1 MDRTAKINQIIDKR
15 KPLSQK
21 ITQVETNLRNLT
33 DELYRLEEHRHQ
45 LLSKI
50 DDSATQEKLQNLDFS
65 QFQNDISKNLGAL
78 SKLRERFSRDTLN
91 IGVVGR
97 MRQGKSRLLQTLSGL
112 TNDEIPSLPGEA
124 CTAVRSTV
132 YHHDGE
138 TYARVIFHSQDSFLK
153 EVIHPYFRQLKL
165 GALPTTLD
173 EFARPLQ
180 NLLTGATNREMIEH
194 LRKYHQDLSKY
205 RSLLRETP
213 EVIQIKKTEIPQY
226 ITQNRSGY
234 FHHLAVKEVKIYS
247 CFRNPDVGKIAL
259 VDVPGLGDTK
269 LGDEELMLQTIGQ
282 EVDIILFVRRPDGMG
297 DQWQKDDTDLYD
309 KANQVV
315 KDLPQ
320 RAFLLINNISD
331 NVQQSDL
338 CLTFKD
344 RIEKKLEPSPLNKSM
359 EFVHCEIADC
369 SSYQESSQ
377 VLERVLDYLTNKITE
392 MDEKYTEI
400 YQVRLQELQGLIQV
414 ELQKAL
420 KCFGQERIDSS
431 VSSRFLPM
439 FNTAYKEMA
448 TSLDKLLKDLRN
460 KREKEDISFKNK
472 LEEVLSIC
480 RTDTGL
486 PDLKQIENKKA
497 GLGGYKIAYPD
508 YLNKIRAN
516 LSQHFLSLDEGLKLS
531 MKEVKAQVGDI
542 FVKYLDP
549 LTDARQ
555 EKLIEAIA
563 NLIPEEL
570 IYQQPSKIKF
580 GFQMLAEFELS
591 YRGLVQHRIRQNL
604 DILTPD
610 ELTAFHLSGE
620 SSAKQILD
628 ILRVAHAKVV
638 YNCEDTLEDIL
649 SEPSQ
654 AAFAIVEEF
663 NDRIFRADGVKD
675 EWQTF
680 LEQNKSLIW
689 PEFQQIEA
697 NRKLQKEW
705 LELLEKVSQCNQ
717 PQLIQFL
724 NL

>member
-97 MRQGKSRLLQTLSGL
+97 MGQGKSRLLQTLSGL
-112 TNDEIPSLPGEA
+112 TDDEIPSLSGAA

-138 TYARVIFHSQDSFLK
+138 TYARVVFYSQESFLK
-153 EVIHPYFRQLKL
+153 EVIHPYFQHLRL
-165 GALPTTLD
+165 GTSPTTLD
-173 EFARPLQ
+173 EFARPLP
-180 NLLTGATNREMIEH
+180 NSLTGATNEAMYKH
-194 LRKYHQDLSKY
+194 LKDYHQNLSRY
-205 RSLLRETP
+205 RSLLKESS
-213 EVIQIKKTEIPQY
+213 EVIQINKTEIPQY
-226 ITQNRSGY
+226 VTQNQEGY
-234 FHHLAVKEVKIYS
+234 FYHLAVKEVKIYS
-247 CFRNPDVGKIAL
+247 RFRNTNVGKIAL

-269 LGDEELMLQTIGQ
+269 LGDEDLMLQTIGQ
-282 EVDIILFVRRPDGMG
+282 EVDVVLFVRRPDPWRY
-297 DQWQKDDTDLYD
+297 QWDKQDTDLYD
-309 KANQVV
+309 IANKALR
-315 KDLPQ
+315 DLPN
-320 RAFLLINNISD
+320 RAFMVLNHVGQDQEQLKACQSLKDTINQNIE
-331 NVQQSDL
+331 QSNSAQRM
-338 CLTFKD
+338 K
-344 RIEKKLEPSPLNKSM
+344 
-359 EFVHCEIADC
+359 FVRSEIADC
-369 SSYQESSQ
+369 SSYEESSQ
-377 VLERVLDYLTNKITE
+377 VLEIVLDYLTNKINE

-431 VSSRFLPM
+431 VLSRFLPL
-439 FNTAYKEMA
+439 FNKAYKEMT
-448 TSLDKLLKDLRN
+448 TSLDKLLKDLRD
-460 KREKEDISFKNK
+460 KREQEDNSFKNK

-486 PDLKQIENKKA
+486 PDLEQIENQKA

-531 MKEVKAQVGDI
+531 MKEVKTQVADI
-542 FVKYLDP
+542 FVKYLGS

-591 YRGLVQHRIRQNL
+591 YRGLVQHRIRQQL
-604 DILTPD
+604 DILMPD
-610 ELTAFHLSGE
+610 ESTAFSLSDE
-620 SSAKQILD
+620 PSAKEVLD
-628 ILRVAHAKVV
+628 ILRLAHAKVV
-638 YNCEDTLEDIL
+638 YNCENTLEDIL

-663 NDRIFRADGVKD
+663 SDRIFRADGVED

-689 PEFQQIEA
+689 LEFQQIQA
-697 NRKLQKEW
+697 NRKLQQEW

-724 NL
+724 NV

>member
-138 TYARVIFHSQDSFLK
+138 TYARVIFHSQHSFLK
-153 EVIHPYFRQLKL
+153 EVIHPYFHHLRL

-344 RIEKKLEPSPLNKSM
+344 KIEKKSEPSALNKSM

-420 KCFGQERIDSS
+420 KCLGQERIDSS

-486 PDLKQIENKKA
+486 PDLEQIENNNSV
-497 GLGGYKIAYPD
+497 LGGYPNAYYD

-563 NLIPEEL
+563 NLIPQEL

-604 DILTPD
+604 DILTPN
-610 ELTAFHLSGE
+610 ESTAFSLSDE
-620 SSAKQILD
+620 PSAKEVLD
-628 ILRVAHAKVV
+628 ILRLAHAKVV
-638 YNCEDTLEDIL
+638 YNCENTLEDIL

-663 NDRIFRADGVKD
+663 SDRIFRADGVED

-689 PEFQQIEA
+689 REFQQIEA
-697 NRKLQKEW
+697 HRKLQKEW

-724 NL
+724 NV

>member
-33 DELYRLEEHRHQ
+33 DALYRLEEHRHQ

-50 DDSATQEKLQNLDFS
+50 DDSTTKEKLQNPDFS
-65 QFQNDISKNLGAL
+65 QFQNDISENLGAL

-173 EFARPLQ
+173 EFARPLP

-344 RIEKKLEPSPLNKSM
+344 KIEKKSEPSPLNKSM

-369 SSYQESSQ
+369 SSYEESSQ
-377 VLERVLDYLTNKITE
+377 LLERVLDYLTNKINE

-420 KCFGQERIDSS
+420 KCLGQERIDSS

-460 KREKEDISFKNK
+460 KREQEDISFKNK

-486 PDLKQIENKKA
+486 PDLEQIENNNSV
-497 GLGGYKIAYPD
+497 LGGYPNAYYD

-563 NLIPEEL
+563 NLIPQEL
-570 IYQQPSKIKF
+570 IYQEPSKIKF

-689 PEFQQIEA
+689 LEFQQIEA

-724 NL
+724 NV

>member
-1 MDRTAKINQIIDKR
+1 M
-15 KPLSQK
+15 
-21 ITQVETNLRNLT
+21 
-33 DELYRLEEHRHQ
+33 
-45 LLSKI
+45 
-50 DDSATQEKLQNLDFS
+50 
-65 QFQNDISKNLGAL
+65 
-78 SKLRERFSRDTLN
+78 
-91 IGVVGR
+91 
-97 MRQGKSRLLQTLSGL
+97 
-112 TNDEIPSLPGEA
+112 
-124 CTAVRSTV
+124 
-132 YHHDGE
+132 
-138 TYARVIFHSQDSFLK
+138 
-153 EVIHPYFRQLKL
+153 
-165 GALPTTLD
+165 
-173 EFARPLQ
+173 
-180 NLLTGATNREMIEH
+180 
-194 LRKYHQDLSKY
+194 SKY

-213 EVIQIKKTEIPQY
+213 QVIHISKTEIPQY

-297 DQWQKDDTDLYD
+297 DQWQKNDTDLYD

-320 RAFLLINNISD
+320 RAFLLINHISD
-331 NVQQSDL
+331 DVQQSDL

-344 RIEKKLEPSPLNKSM
+344 KIEKKSEPSPLNKSM

-369 SSYQESSQ
+369 SSYEESSQ
-377 VLERVLDYLTNKITE
+377 VLEMVLDYLTNKINE

-400 YQVRLQELQGLIQV
+400 YQVRIKELQVSIQV
-414 ELQKAL
+414 ELEKAL
-420 KCFGQERIDSS
+420 KYFGQERIDSS
-431 VSSRFLPM
+431 VLSRFLPL
-439 FNTAYKEMA
+439 FNKAYDEMTTA
-448 TSLDKLLKDLRN
+448 LDKLLKDLRN
-460 KREKEDISFKNK
+460 KRENEDIAFKNK

-486 PDLKQIENKKA
+486 PDLEQIESKKA
-497 GLGGYKIAYPD
+497 ELGGYQIAYPD

-516 LSQHFLSLDEGLKLS
+516 LSQHFLGLDEGLKLS

-542 FVKYLDP
+542 FVKYLGQ

-555 EKLIEAIA
+555 EKLIEVIA
-563 NLIPEEL
+563 NLIPEQL

-663 NDRIFRADGVKD
+663 SDRIFRADGVKD

-689 PEFQQIEA
+689 LEFQQIEA

>member
-15 KPLSQK
+15 KPLAQK

-33 DELYRLEEHRHQ
+33 DLLYQLEEHRHQ
-45 LLSKI
+45 RLSKI

-65 QFQNDISKNLGAL
+65 QFQNDISKKLGAL

-138 TYARVIFHSQDSFLK
+138 TYARVIFHSQHSFLK
-153 EVIHPYFRQLKL
+153 EVIHPYFRQLEL
-165 GALPTTLD
+165 GAVPTTLD
-173 EFARPLQ
+173 EFSRPLP

-194 LRKYHQDLSKY
+194 LKKYHQDLSKY

-213 EVIQIKKTEIPQY
+213 EVIHISKTEIPQY

-282 EVDIILFVRRPDGMG
+282 EVDIVLFVRRPDGIG
-297 DQWQKDDTDLYD
+297 DQWQRDDTDLYD
-309 KANQVV
+309 KANQAV

-320 RAFLLINNISD
+320 RAFLLINRISND
-331 NVQQSDL
+331 VQQSDL

-344 RIEKKLEPSPLNKSM
+344 KIEKKSEPSPLNKSM

-369 SSYQESSQ
+369 SSYEESSQ
-377 VLERVLDYLTNKITE
+377 VLERVLDYLTNKINE
-392 MDEKYTEI
+392 IDEKYTEI
-400 YQVRLQELQGLIQV
+400 YQVRLQELQVSIQV
-414 ELQKAL
+414 ELEKAK
-420 KCFGQERIDSS
+420 KCFGQEGIDSS
-431 VSSRFLPM
+431 VLSRFLPM
-439 FNTAYKEMA
+439 FNKAYKEMA
-448 TSLDKLLKDLRN
+448 TSLDKLLKDLMD
-460 KREKEDISFKNK
+460 KREQEDNSFKNK

-486 PDLKQIENKKA
+486 PDLEQIENQKA
-497 GLGGYKIAYPD
+497 DLGGYRNAYYD

-531 MKEVKAQVGDI
+531 MKEVKTQVADI
-542 FVKYLDP
+542 FVKYLGP

-563 NLIPEEL
+563 NLIPEYL

-591 YRGLVQHRIRQNL
+591 YRGLVQHRIRQQL
-604 DILTPD
+604 DILMPD
-610 ELTAFHLSGE
+610 ESTAFSLSGE
-620 SSAKQILD
+620 PSAKEVLD
-628 ILRVAHAKVV
+628 ILRVAHTKVV
-638 YNCEDTLEDIL
+638 YNCENTLEDIL

-689 PEFQQIEA
+689 LEFQKIEV

-724 NL
+724 NV

>member
-33 DELYRLEEHRHQ
+33 DELYQLEEHRHQ

-50 DDSATQEKLQNLDFS
+50 DDSATQEKLRNPDFS
-65 QFQNDISKNLGAL
+65 QFQHDISENLGAL

-173 EFARPLQ
+173 EFARPLP

-344 RIEKKLEPSPLNKSM
+344 KIEKKSEPSALNKSM

-431 VSSRFLPM
+431 VLSRFLPM
-439 FNTAYKEMA
+439 FNKAYDQMTA
-448 TSLDKLLKDLRN
+448 SLENLLKDLRN
-460 KREKEDISFKNK
+460 KRENEDIAFKNK

-486 PDLKQIENKKA
+486 PDLEQIESKKA
-497 GLGGYKIAYPD
+497 ELGGYQIAYPD

-591 YRGLVQHRIRQNL
+591 YRGLVQHRIRQQL
-604 DILTPD
+604 DILMPD
-610 ELTAFHLSGE
+610 ESTAFPLSDE
-620 SSAKQILD
+620 PSAKEILD
-628 ILRVAHAKVV
+628 SLRVAHAKVV

-689 PEFQQIEA
+689 LEFQQIEA